1 MMITTWLQI
10 SYQRSININ
19 LVGYQ
24 IDNDQ
29 VWKRKETNFYVRTVE
44 CGTMKNN
51 SQKSKNKIL
60 SLNVIKLTCVGYQI
74 DNEV

>member
-1 MMITTWLQI
+1 
-10 SYQRSININ
+10 
-19 LVGYQ
+19 
-24 IDNDQ
+24 
-29 VWKRKETNFYVRTVE
+29 
-44 CGTMKNN
+44 MKNN